1 MSQLMSQIRRGAG
14 EAGAVVRS
22 MDFPGLLESHRG
34 EIERALP
41 KHLPVDRIMR
51 IALTAFRK
59 VPTLVECDPVSVLA
73 AVIQA
78 SQLGLEVQQNG
89 EAFLVPFDG
98 ECQLIPGYKGLMKL
112 ARNSGLVRDI
122 FSHEVR
128 VKDHFDCDLGADRR
142 IVHKPLVG
150 EGNFPAPDALRGH
163 VVGYYAVALLRDGTP
178 TFVIKHVLDV
188 EAIRDDSRGY
198 QSARRR
204 GRSTP
209 WDTHPVAMGKK
220 TLIRLLC
227 NSQLPMSAELQ
238 MALSLDT
245 ADLMGV
251 KQGISLEQAA
261 DGFYEPPSFDIPA
274 EESKVHAS
282 APTHRS
288 YGGNATARTTPQQ
301 ESSSRTTYAPPPPQ
315 PRRQASGQW
324 ERGAPDAH
332 GKAPAQAP
340 AQAKSQA
347 AAPRPRPEARQPVSE
362 LDKAIG
368 EMHRCNSM
376 TDLDEVMIWSE
387 ARFDGTDLERIS
399 QVYCEMRAKLAPQS
413 KDLFQ

>member
-22 MDFPGLLESHRG
+22 MDFPSLLENHRG

-59 VPTLVECDPVSVLA
+59 VPTLAECDPVSVLA

-89 EAFLVPFDG
+89 EAFLVPFDK

-122 FSHEVR
+122 FAHEVR
-128 VKDHFDCDLGADRR
+128 AKDHFDYDLGADRR
-142 IVHKPLVG
+142 LMHKPLAG

-163 VVGYYAVALLRDGTP
+163 VVGYYAVALLSDGTP
-178 TFVIKHVLDV
+178 TFVMKHVLDV
-188 EAIRDDSRGY
+188 QAIRDESRGY
-198 QSARRR
+198 QSAVRRK
-204 GRSTP
+204 RSTP

-238 MALSLDT
+238 MALALDT

-261 DGFYEPPSFDIPA
+261 DGFYEPPPFDPPVEVPKA
-274 EESKVHAS
+274 HFS
-282 APTHRS
+282 APQQRS
-288 YGGNATARTTPQQ
+288 YGTSATARPAPRQEPSARAAYATP
-301 ESSSRTTYAPPPPQ
+301 SPQ
-315 PRRQASGQW
+315 PRRQAPGQW
-324 ERGAPDAH
+324 ERNVAD
-332 GKAPAQAP
+332 APAPAAAPTQAP
-340 AQAKSQA
+340 AKPQA
-347 AAPRPRPEARQPVSE
+347 AAPRPQREQQPASE

-368 EMHRCNSM
+368 EMRCCTKMS
-376 TDLDEVMIWSE
+376 DLDEVMIWSE
-387 ARFDGTDLERIS
+387 ARFDSSDLERMN
-399 QVYCEMRAKLAPQS
+399 QVYGEMRTKLAPQR

>member
-1 MSQLMSQIRRGAG
+1 MSQLMSHIRRGAG

-22 MDFPGLLESHRG
+22 MDFPGLLENHRG

-59 VPTLVECDPVSVLA
+59 VPKLAECDPVSVLA

-78 SQLGLEVQQNG
+78 SQLGLEVHQNG
-89 EAFLVPFDG
+89 EAFLVPFDS

-122 FSHEVR
+122 FAHEVR
-128 VKDHFDCDLGADRR
+128 VKDHFDYDLGADRR
-142 IVHKPLVG
+142 LVHKPLAG

-163 VVGYYAVALLRDGTP
+163 VVGYYAVALLSDGTP
-178 TFVIKHVLDV
+178 TFVMKHILDV
-188 EAIRDDSRGY
+188 QAIRDESRGY
-198 QSARRR
+198 QSAVQRK
-204 GRSTP
+204 RSTP

-238 MALSLDT
+238 IALALDT

-251 KQGISLEQAA
+251 KQGISLKQAA
-261 DGFYEPPSFDIPA
+261 DGFYEPPPFDPPV
-274 EESKVHAS
+274 EEPKAHFS
-282 APTHRS
+282 APPQRS
-288 YGGNATARTTPQQ
+288 YGASATARPAPRQEPSARAAYATP
-301 ESSSRTTYAPPPPQ
+301 SPQ
-315 PRRQASGQW
+315 PRRQAPGQG
-324 ERGAPDAH
+324 ERNVAD
-332 GKAPAQAP
+332 APAPAPAPTQAP
-340 AQAKSQA
+340 AKPQA
-347 AAPRPRPEARQPVSE
+347 AAPRPQREQQPASE

-368 EMHRCNSM
+368 EMRRCTKM
-376 TDLDEVMIWSE
+376 ADLDEVMIWSE
-387 ARFDGTDLERIS
+387 ARFDGADLERIN
-399 QVYCEMRAKLAPQS
+399 QVYRDVKVKLAPQG
-413 KDLFQ
+413 KDLLL